1 MKKKIKYL
9 FNKRKIALSLTCALL
24 MLGLV
29 IGCTKKEDT
38 IEDKLTKEDE
48 LTKEEILNIEK
59 QYYNSEL
66 VLNINSYSRISDRG
80 LVIITDFETPSKL
93 SNKIFEFVNSK
104 GEIQNAVSL
113 SVEST
118 KSNSYILLQSL
129 DEKDIKFSSILF
141 KNKNYNGINVSFVGT
156 ESEIKRLEK
165 YVEQNKTI
173 NLKNSDTTISVEI
186 INYFVDY
193 VNDSYNTLNLI
204 VIADDNIVF
213 SDLLTIEGYSL
224 NVSIN
229 NYVE

>member
-1 MKKKIKYL
+1 MKKKIKCL

-29 IGCTKKEDT
+29 IGCTKKEDA
-38 IEDKLTKEDE
+38 IEDE

-113 SVEST
+113 SVESMNGI
-118 KSNSYILLQSL
+118 SSILLQSL
-129 DEKDIKFSSILF
+129 DEEDIKFSSILF
-141 KNKNYNGINVSFVGT
+141 KNKNYNGINVSFIGKN
-156 ESEIKRLEK
+156 SEIKRFEK
-165 YVEQNKTI
+165 YIEQNKTI
-173 NLKNSDTTISVEI
+173 NLKNGDTTISVEI
-186 INYFVDY
+186 INYFADY
-193 VNDSYNTLNLI
+193 VNDSYNTLSLS
-204 VIADDNIVF
+204 VIAADNIVF
-213 SDLLTIEGYSL
+213 SDSLTIDGYSL
-224 NVSIN
+224 DVSIN
-229 NYVE
+229 NYIE

>member
-186 INYFVDY
+186 IYYFVDY